1 MPYHKQSYPKASL
14 ASKLKERHCER
25 NLSVAYRRM
34 HISCESLCFVMV
46 SFYVSVLPFTQC
58 TNLEEVSHFNS
69 HKNTNNKV
77 HKVNNQKSSDIALH
91 GLLLWGSMGFLM
103 PLGILTI
110 RGSNKSKPGSRK
122 SRVLFYLHVTFQML
136 SVLLATVGAAMSL
149 KKFENSFD
157 NNHQRLGL
165 ALYGAILVQAFIGF
179 FRPHRGK
186 KQRSY
191 WYLVHWILG
200 TIVSLVGIINIYTGL
215 KAYHKRTL
223 KSTMFWT
230 ILFTVEVSF
239 IGLIYLFQDKL
250 EYMKKQGV
258 IEGSDESTISSYQDI
273 IPQRQQ
279 NQKEMLPIACGKIN
293 ALGNL
298 FD

>member
-1 MPYHKQSYPKASL
+1 
-14 ASKLKERHCER
+14 
-25 NLSVAYRRM
+25 M
-34 HISCESLCFVMV
+34 HISYKSACFVIV
-46 SFYVSVLPFTQC
+46 SFYAFVIPFTQC
-58 TNLEEVSHFNS
+58 TTLKEVNQFNS
-69 HKNTNNKV
+69 QRNTNSKV
-77 HKVNNQKSSDIALH
+77 HKVNHQKASDIALH
-91 GLLLWGSMGFLM
+91 GLLLWGSVGFLM

-110 RGSNKSKPGSRK
+110 RGSNKAEPGSRR
-122 SRVLFYLHVTFQML
+122 SRILFYFHVAFQML

-149 KKFENSFD
+149 IKFENSFD

-191 WYLVHWILG
+191 WYFVHWILG
-200 TIVSLVGIINIYTGL
+200 TIVSLVGIINIFTGL

-230 ILFTVEVSF
+230 ILFTVEVFF

-250 EYMKKQGV
+250 EYMRKQGV
-258 IEGSDESTISSYQDI
+258 IEGSDESTMSSYQDI
-273 IPQRQQ
+273 PQRQQNQ

>member
-1 MPYHKQSYPKASL
+1 
-14 ASKLKERHCER
+14 
-25 NLSVAYRRM
+25 M
-34 HISCESLCFVMV
+34 HISYMLVCFAMV
-46 SFYVSVLPFTQC
+46 SFYAYVLPFTQC
-58 TNLEEVSHFNS
+58 TTLEEVNLFNS
-69 HKNTNNKV
+69 HRNTNNKL
-77 HKVNNQKSSDIALH
+77 HKQVNHHLHHHHQKSSDIALH
-91 GLLLWGSMGFLM
+91 GFLLWGSMGLLM

-110 RGSNKSKPGSRK
+110 RGSNKAEPGSRK
-122 SRVLFYLHVTFQML
+122 SRILFYFHVAFQML

-165 ALYGAILVQAFIGF
+165 ALYGAILLQAFIGF

-186 KQRSY
+186 KVRSF

-200 TIVSLVGIINIYTGL
+200 TTVSLVGIINVYTGL
-215 KAYHKRTL
+215 IAYHKRTL
-223 KSTMFWT
+223 KSTMFWS
-230 ILFTVEVSF
+230 IVFTVEVTF
-239 IGLIYLFQDKL
+239 IGLIYLFQDKM

-258 IEGSDESTISSYQDI
+258 IEGGSDESTMSCYQDV
-273 IPQRQQ
+273 IPQRE
-279 NQKEMLPIACGKIN
+279 NQKEMLPVACGKIN

>member
-1 MPYHKQSYPKASL
+1 MY
-14 ASKLKERHCER
+14 
-25 NLSVAYRRM
+25 
-34 HISCESLCFVMV
+34 FVML

-58 TNLEEVSHFNS
+58 TTLEEVSS
-69 HKNTNNKV
+69 HKNTNNKI
-77 HKVNNQKSSDIALH
+77 HKVNHQKSSDIALH

-110 RGSNKSKPGSRK
+110 RGSNKAEPGSRK
-122 SRVLFYLHVTFQML
+122 SRVLFYFHVAFQML

-179 FRPHRGK
+179 FRPRRGK

-200 TIVSLVGIINIYTGL
+200 TIVSFVGIINIYTGL
-215 KAYHKRTL
+215 QAYHKRTL

-239 IGLIYLFQDKL
+239 IGLIYLLQDKL

-279 NQKEMLPIACGKIN
+279 NQKELLPIACGKTN

>member
-1 MPYHKQSYPKASL
+1 MH
-14 ASKLKERHCER
+14 
-25 NLSVAYRRM
+25 LSCRRVY
-34 HISCESLCFVMV
+34 FVMV
-46 SFYVSVLPFTQC
+46 SFYISVLPFTEC
-58 TNLEEVSHFNS
+58 TAFEEVNLLGNQ
-69 HKNTNNKV
+69 KNINNKIN
-77 HKVNNQKSSDIALH
+77 HQKTSDIAVH
-91 GLLLWGSMGFLM
+91 GLLLWASMGFLM

-110 RGSNKSKPGSRK
+110 RGSNKAEPGSRRG
-122 SRVLFYLHVTFQML
+122 RVLFYLHVVFQML

-165 ALYGAILVQAFIGF
+165 ALYAAILAQAFIGF

-186 KQRSY
+186 KERSY
-191 WYLVHWILG
+191 WYLIHWILG

-215 KAYHKRTL
+215 KAYHQRTL
-223 KSTMFWT
+223 KSTTLWT
-230 ILFTVEVSF
+230 ILFTVEVTF

-258 IEGSDESTISSYQDI
+258 IGGSESILSSHQDI
-273 IPQRQQ
+273 IPNRQ
-279 NQKEMLPIACGKIN
+279 NQKELLPVACGIKKN